1 MPNNVPKKHGALDLR
16 QSQISQTEIGS
27 STSSMSTFKFNQQRN
42 KEGFTKFVASM
53 SLPFTFGED
62 PRFLNYIQDCVQ
74 PTLQRVPMNTCRGN
88 IIRNYKDYKQLII

>member
-1 MPNNVPKKHGALDLR
+1 
-16 QSQISQTEIGS
+16 
-27 STSSMSTFKFNQQRN
+27 
-42 KEGFTKFVASM
+42 M

-74 PTLQRVPMNTCRGN
+74 PTLQRVPMNTCQAD